1 MNNVAYPIA
10 EFFISSSVSM
20 AVAESANLSTLV
32 TALITF
38 GVSLITIVGGEL
50 IKLIVAYLQKKRK
63 DITGKDEEDEKKGE

>member
-1 MNNVAYPIA
+1 MSNVAYPIA

-63 DITGKDEEDEKKGE
+63 DITGKDEEDEKKGK